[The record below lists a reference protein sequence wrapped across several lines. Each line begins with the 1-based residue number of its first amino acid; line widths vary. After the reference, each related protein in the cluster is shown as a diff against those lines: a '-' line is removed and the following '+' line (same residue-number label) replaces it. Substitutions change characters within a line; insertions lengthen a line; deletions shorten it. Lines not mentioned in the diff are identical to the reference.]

1 MSLPPDFILPFGT
14 GYGAHGETEER
25 YLEMCPAE
33 VNDKDKIVA
42 SMFCVYK
49 KPTTVKPRSAE
60 LFEQELQKVLHL
72 T

>member
-25 YLEMCPAE
+25 YLEIHPAE

-49 KPTTVKPRSAE
+49 KADPG
-60 LFEQELQKVLHL
+60 
-72 T
+72 